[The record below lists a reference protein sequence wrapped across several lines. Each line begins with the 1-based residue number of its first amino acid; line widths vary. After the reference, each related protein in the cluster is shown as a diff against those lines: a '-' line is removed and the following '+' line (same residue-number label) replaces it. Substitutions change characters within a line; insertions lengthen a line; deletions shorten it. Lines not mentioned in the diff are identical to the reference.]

1 VGVVDASEE
10 ATVVATPMTRSPAAA
25 AFAGG
30 DWPEQFEAVLRC
42 SDVEAMR
49 FNGRVHCAW
58 GGYEELQARCEAA
71 GMTNLQLD
79 FDADC
84 GYTLYLPGRNDWEG
98 RPGLIALVERALA
111 SGHRL
116 DVGQTIGVRSAYRC
130 SHCAGRLYLDAG
142 CELVCGELTGSERCP
157 ARPERR
163 ARRWLRDIT
172 RS

>member
-1 VGVVDASEE
+1 VGVAVTSEE
-10 ATVVATPMTRSPAAA
+10 ATLVAAPMTRSPAAA

-49 FNGRVHCAW
+49 VNGRVHCSW
-58 GGYEELQARCEAA
+58 SGHKELQARCEAA

-98 RPGLIALVERALA
+98 RPDLIALVERALA

-116 DVGQTIGVRSAYRC
+116 DVGQTIGLRSAYRC
-130 SHCAGRLYLDAG
+130 NHCDGRLYMDAG
-142 CELVCGELTGSERCP
+142 RELVCGELTGSERCP

-163 ARRWLRDIT
+163 AWGWLRRIT
-172 RS
+172 HS